1 MVFTPYSQLHNW
13 LYNRLGDYEY
23 KPSQAT
29 LEQSS
34 QDAYGIISLMCSK
47 AAVWTVD
54 DVAHLIEI

>member
-1 MVFTPYSQLHNW
+1 VN
-13 LYNRLGDYEY
+13 YEY
-23 KPSQAT
+23 KLSQAT

-34 QDAYGIISLMCSK
+34 QGAYGIIRLMCSK